1 VDLNSEPPQS
11 AGQRKVA
18 VAISG
23 GGYRASAW
31 GLGVLWALVG
41 SGVNSDVTMMSS
53 VSGGSLTNAYAAQ
66 GTPFRTYDSA
76 TFDEAARKLADRLA
90 GRPLFFA
97 LGLGG
102 TLIAAAAG
110 IVSAAM
116 DCTIGVLGAAA
127 LVLVFAVVG
136 ALGSKDL
143 LCNRF
148 ETWLYVDVLL
158 AIVGFLAWAWPSPW
172 LVAAGVV
179 ALGLCALGRGPLVGW
194 SFGRSLRH
202 LTGNSDSTLGGMNPE
217 PLHVILAT
225 ELRAGHH
232 ACFAR
237 DFIYCYDLGLGRK
250 PSLPVRVAV
259 QASANFPGAFPT
271 RWIRTAGMDFIG
283 GDHHVNFLATTD
295 GGVYDNM
302 ADQWPIGLPDRIARL
317 RDEPAIMSSPERQAV
332 LDELEQRAPTFVVV
346 ANASGAL
353 DFRSVGRA
361 AIPLIGELLGL
372 LQTKDVLYDNG
383 TSVRRKA
390 LIDKF
395 DRDQPSGTLIHIAST
410 PDAVTQGMDPHGD
423 PRIRDVLDYIERWGD
438 NAAWRERARAATAV
452 GTQLW
457 PVGREKTHNVITCA
471 YVQTVVNLHVKRL
484 TDELPEPPR
493 W

>member
-1 VDLNSEPPQS
+1 VTSGSPPA
-11 AGQRKVA
+11 AGERKVA

-31 GLGVLWALVG
+31 GLGVLWALVD
-41 SGVNSDVTMMSS
+41 SGVHRDVTMISS

-66 GTPFRTYDSA
+66 MAPFRTYDPA
-76 TFDEAARKLADRLA
+76 VFDGAARKLADRLA
-90 GRPLFFA
+90 GRPWFFWV
-97 LGLGG
+97 GFGG

-110 IVSAAM
+110 VVAAGLH
-116 DCTIGVLGAAA
+116 CAVGVLGAAA
-127 LVLVFAVVG
+127 LMLAFAVVG
-136 ALGSKDL
+136 ALRSNDL

-148 ETWLYVDVLL
+148 ETWLFVDLLL
-158 AIVGFLAWAWPSPW
+158 AAVAVIAWVWPSPW

-179 ALGLCALGRGPLVGW
+179 ALGVGALGRGPLVGW
-194 SFGRSLRH
+194 SMGRSLRY
-202 LTGNSDSTLGGMNPE
+202 LTGYSDSTLGGINRE

-237 DFIYCYDLGLGRK
+237 DFIYCYDLGLGLK
-250 PSLPVRVAV
+250 SSLPLGVAV

-271 RWIRTAGMDFIG
+271 RWIRTAGMDFVG

-317 RDEPAIMSSPERQAV
+317 REKPAIMSRPDRRAV

-353 DFRSVGRA
+353 GFRRVRRA
-361 AIPLIGELLGL
+361 AIPLVGELLGL
-372 LQTKDVLYDNG
+372 LQVKDVLYDNG

-410 PDAVTQGMDPHGD
+410 PDAVIQDADTDRD
-423 PRIRDVLDYIERWGD
+423 PRIRNARDYIERRGD
-438 NAAWRERARAATAV
+438 TAAWQQRARAATAV

-471 YVQTVVNLHVKRL
+471 YVQTVVNLYLKRVI
-484 TDELPEPPR
+484 DDIPEPPS